1 MVESQGVTWYYTF
14 ALKRE
19 PTKGGTLTVQ
29 EDMRFSY
36 TLGAEVQPIIT
47 GKKLRS
53 SNIRARQILVR
64 PGRNISEKYW
74 VVTKVSDAKD
84 LDLVGELLIFVKPRP
99 PLKEHETFVTVESGI
114 RSGIQGSRNSA
125 LRSQLESVRSDTV
138 VEVRQRL
145 LDDWQRLLQYSD
157 GRESQLLELIVSDM
171 QLCRTL
177 LRKDVRGR
185 VEQSVGFLDSIG
197 RMNPRANAAR
207 LTAAIARLRLQLE
220 YDELTQKSLRY
231 RYLNCTT
238 FAETI
243 AADIWDIQVLLKEF
257 LSGKRV
263 AKSFSAETRSRLER
277 ISIKPYFWAKVW
289 IDRWLNTEVYS
300 AQEARLIVEVL
311 LAEQQLGEIDMLL
324 SELKHSDKNQQRLVL
339 RIITMTLSNMECKS
353 VDYQTFFLRLRRSV
367 QRTLAISKS
376 TTEKEY
382 SQRVEVIQR
391 EIRYRSQ
398 EASSPWLL
406 DKDHLLIS

>member
-1 MVESQGVTWYYTF
+1 MPV
-14 ALKRE
+14 RE
-19 PTKGGTLTVQ
+19 
-29 EDMRFSY
+29 EARFTY

-53 SNIRARQILVR
+53 GDIRAQQVLVR
-64 PGRNISEKYW
+64 PGRNLSEKYW
-74 VVTKVSDAKD
+74 VVTKVSNDKD
-84 LDLVGELLIFVKPRP
+84 LDLVGELLIYVKPRP

-114 RSGIQGSRNSA
+114 RSGIQGSRNVA
-125 LRSQLESVRSDTV
+125 LRSRLESARSDTV
-138 VEVRQRL
+138 KEVRQRL
-145 LDDWQRLLQYSD
+145 LDDWYRLLLYSD

-185 VEQSVGFLDSIG
+185 VERSVGFLDSIG
-197 RMNPRANAAR
+197 RMNPQANAAR

-220 YDELTQKSLRY
+220 YDVLTEKSLRY

-243 AADIWDIQVLLKEF
+243 AADIWDVQVLLEGF
-257 LSGKRV
+257 LLGRRT
-263 AKSFSAETRSRLER
+263 AKSFSAETRKRLDR
-277 ISIKPYFWAKVW
+277 VSIKPYFWAKVW
-289 IDRWLNTEVYS
+289 IDRWLNTEVFN
-300 AQEARLIVEVL
+300 AQEGKLIVEAL

-324 SELKHSDKNQQRLVL
+324 SELKHSDKNQQRLLL
-339 RIITMTLSNMECKS
+339 RIITMSLSSIEYKS

-382 SQRVEVIQR
+382 SQRVEAIQQ

-406 DKDHLLIS
+406 NDTYTIR